1 MLKKRKEAAQQLAN
15 RLFETEGAIDDA
27 ITKMA
32 ELAGYMPVARS
43 SANLSAV
50 VGQDAIAQAAQTLAV
65 LVEAR
70 GQIVETHHKLANA
83 KDRIGLREMAMG
95 GENGKVA
102 LAQAA
107 EEDESVFTLVDQA
120 A

>member
-1 MLKKRKEAAQQLAN
+1 MLKKRKEVAQQLAN

-50 VGQDAIAQAAQTLAV
+50 VGQDAIVQAAQTLAA
-65 LVEAR
+65 LVDAR
-70 GQIVETHHKLANA
+70 GQIVETHNKLANA
-83 KDRIGLREMAMG
+83 RDQIGLREMAMG
-95 GENGKVA
+95 GKNDKPN
-102 LAQAA
+102 LAQVSKTLELVEKAA
-107 EEDESVFTLVDQA
+107 
-120 A
+120 

>member
-32 ELAGYMPVARS
+32 ELAGYMPVARTD
-43 SANLSAV
+43 ANLSAV
-50 VGQDAIAQAAQTLAV
+50 VGQDAIAQAAQTLAA
-65 LVEAR
+65 LVDAR
-70 GQIVETHHKLANA
+70 GQIVETHHRLADA
-83 KDRIGLREMAMG
+83 RDQIGLRELAMG
-95 GENGKVA
+95 GGNGKPMV
-102 LAQAA
+102 QAS
-107 EEDESVFTLVDQA
+107 EDHKSVVTLVDRA

>member
-1 MLKKRKEAAQQLAN
+1 MLKNRKEAAQQLAN

-32 ELAGYMPVARS
+32 ELAGYMPIARNT
-43 SANLSAV
+43 ANLSAV
-50 VGQDAIAQAAQTLAV
+50 VGQDAIAQAAQTLAA
-65 LVEAR
+65 LVDAR

-83 KDRIGLREMAMG
+83 RDQIGLREMAVG
-95 GENGKVA
+95 GGNGKPMV
-102 LAQAA
+102 QAN
-107 EEDESVFTLVDQA
+107 EDRESVITLVDQA

>member
-1 MLKKRKEAAQQLAN
+1 MLKARKEAAQQLAN

-27 ITKMA
+27 IKKMA
-32 ELAGYMPVARS
+32 ELTGYMPVARS

-50 VGQDAIAQAAQTLAV
+50 VGQDAIAQAAQTLSA
-65 LVEAR
+65 LIDAR

-83 KDRIGLREMAMG
+83 RDQIGLREMALG
-95 GENGKVA
+95 GKDDKPV
-102 LAQAA
+102 LAQAPK
-107 EEDESVFTLVDQA
+107 TLELLELVEKA

>member
-1 MLKKRKEAAQQLAN
+1 MLKKRREAAQQLAT

-43 SANLSAV
+43 NANLSAV
-50 VGQDAIAQAAQTLAV
+50 VGQDAIVQAAQTLAA
-65 LVEAR
+65 LVDAR

-83 KDRIGLREMAMG
+83 RDQIGLREMALG
-95 GENGKVA
+95 GKDDKPPMAHAPKTLE
-102 LAQAA
+102 
-107 EEDESVFTLVDQA
+107 LVDKA